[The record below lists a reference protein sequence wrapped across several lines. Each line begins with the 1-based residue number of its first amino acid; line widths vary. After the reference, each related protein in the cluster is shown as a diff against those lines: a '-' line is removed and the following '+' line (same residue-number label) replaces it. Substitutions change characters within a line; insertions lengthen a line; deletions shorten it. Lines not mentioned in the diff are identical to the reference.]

1 MTEPR
6 VCVTCPRST
15 WVPLGDYVASNTD
28 ECTATLMYAVSLKQ
42 SGTVSFE
49 YIYPDSSIVFEFF
62 VGAGGPWGHGGVP
75 GDIGGPWGHGTSHAG
90 PAGAERPVPAHGGG
104 VALDADDG
112 EGLGVPQCEWG
123 GREVTQGVP
132 WRSPQCPLCPP
143 QGPLCPPQGEDAP

>member
-6 VCVTCPRST
+6 VCVTRPRST

-62 VGAGGPWGHGGVP
+62 VGAGGPWGHGGSLGTWGIP
-75 GDIGGPWGHGTSHAG
+75 GDMGHPHAG
-90 PAGAERPVPAHGGG
+90 PAGAE
-104 VALDADDG
+104 
-112 EGLGVPQCEWG
+112 
-123 GREVTQGVP
+123 
-132 WRSPQCPLCPP
+132 
-143 QGPLCPPQGEDAP
+143 